1 MVSVRNVWGPLF
13 QETGLWEHSI
23 QKRQIYNVKVSNLSQ
38 KFPKCNYLYPPRIHH
53 YTNGFSK
60 KLG

>member
-1 MVSVRNVWGPLF
+1 MVSLRNFWGPLF
-13 QETGLWEHSI
+13 QETGL
-23 QKRQIYNVKVSNLSQ
+23 QKRQIYTDKIGNLSQ
-38 KFPKCNYLYPPRIHH
+38 KFHKCNYLYPPRIHH